1 MTKRGK
7 GACAIARG
15 GGDVFRC
22 GGFENGKKRRCCWKI
37 IGPLMCV
44 RRKSE
49 LATASLRP
57 DWQWRARRRG
67 RMDRFRFRETG
78 GTNARGRGWNGMW
91 KSRMASLRAVI
102 AIRMGGRSME
112 FMIEQ

>member
-15 GGDVFRC
+15 GGDAFRC

-37 IGPLMCV
+37 INPFMCV

-49 LATASLRP
+49 P
-57 DWQWRARRRG
+57 DWQWRARPWR
-67 RMDRFRFRETG
+67 RMDHFRFRGIG
-78 GTNARGRGWNGMW
+78 GTNGGGRGWNGMW
-91 KSRMASLRAVI
+91 KSRMASLRAVTP
-102 AIRMGGRSME
+102 IRMGGRSME